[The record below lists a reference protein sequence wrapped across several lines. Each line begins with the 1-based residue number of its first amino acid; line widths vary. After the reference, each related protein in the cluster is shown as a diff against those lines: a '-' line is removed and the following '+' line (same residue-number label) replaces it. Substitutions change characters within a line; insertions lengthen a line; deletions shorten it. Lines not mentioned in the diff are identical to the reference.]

1 MALLNQ
7 VCALLVWAIA
17 LHSPVQPL
25 SEFSAVCQPSS
36 IRLAGWLNGCQPFS
50 RAAFRQSDPLGR
62 AQTGE
67 SDAQVQDDNVV
78 TQGRCDRAGQ
88 GSCECEQQQADTAW
102 EFRQV
107 RGEPHDGHHACTV
120 ELE

>member
-88 GSCECEQQQADTAW
+88 VHVNSRPTPRGVGIS
-102 EFRQV
+102 QV

>member
-1 MALLNQ
+1 MALLNMS
-7 VCALLVWAIA
+7 ALVWAIA

-88 GSCECEQQQADTAW
+88 VRVLTPRGNFAKFAESRTMDTM
-102 EFRQV
+102 RV
-107 RGEPHDGHHACTV
+107 
-120 ELE
+120 L

>member
-88 GSCECEQQQADTAW
+88 VHVNSSRPTP
-102 EFRQV
+102 
-107 RGEPHDGHHACTV
+107 RGEPQPKFAESRTMDTMRV
-120 ELE
+120 L